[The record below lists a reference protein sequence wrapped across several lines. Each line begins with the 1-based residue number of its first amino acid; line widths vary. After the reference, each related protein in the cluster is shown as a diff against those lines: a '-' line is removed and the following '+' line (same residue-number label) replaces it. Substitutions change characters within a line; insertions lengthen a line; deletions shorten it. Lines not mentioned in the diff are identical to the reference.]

1 MAGILDNK
9 KRVMD
14 TIVTQE
20 GKRQLAS
27 GQFQIKYAS
36 FTDGSTFYEGDVVSG
51 SSDATRR
58 ISFEATSRYQDSI
71 VFETDDS
78 GNMLSFQG
86 NGVGMTPE
94 GSIIISGDGT
104 AAPAVVKTS
113 AAFSS
118 AVSSLTDASLDSF
131 YDLNII
137 ASDDNNL
144 IKKSRTHDGF
154 YIKNIRK
161 NYFTITDNTF
171 LTTGKSVGTLEES
184 SAFILDEKLGHI
196 DNFQFLPP
204 INYNDKTRNGIYA
217 NYNDTP
223 SGSRMSDRKLHKE
236 LIKSEYISLRL
247 KNISRSNN
255 SLIQIFETNEN
266 DAKITKLDTIDYGNI
281 KVRGRSYYIAFV
293 GKVFIDKYNQPT
305 FINMFTLLME
315 NK

>member
-36 FTDGSTFYEGDVVSG
+36 FTDGSTFYESDVASG

-58 ISFEATSRYQDSI
+58 ISFEATNRYQDSI

-86 NGVGMTPE
+86 NGIGMTPE
-94 GSIIISGDGT
+94 GSIMMSGDGT
-104 AAPAVVKTS
+104 AAPTVITTS
-113 AAFSS
+113 EAFSS

-137 ASDDNNL
+137 ASDDSSL
-144 IKKSRTHDGF
+144 VKKYHDADGF

-161 NYFTITDNTF
+161 DHFTITDATSF
-171 LTTGKSVGTLEES
+171 TGGKVTGTLEES
-184 SAFILDEKLGHI
+184 SAFILDEKLAHI

-204 INYNDKTRNGIYA
+204 INYNDKTPNGKYI

-223 SGSRMSDRKLHKE
+223 TGSRMQDRKLYRE
-236 LIKSEYISLRL
+236 LIKSERINLRL
-247 KNISRSNN
+247 KNVSRSNN
-255 SLIQIFETNEN
+255 SLIQVFETSEN
-266 DAKITKLDTIDYGNI
+266 DAKITKLDAIDYGNI
-281 KVRGRSYYIAFV
+281 KVRGKSYYVVFV
-293 GKVFIDKYNQPT
+293 GKVFVDKYNQPT

-315 NK
+315 NN

>member
-58 ISFEATSRYQDSI
+58 ISFEATNRYQDSI

-94 GSIIISGDGT
+94 GSVMMSGDGT
-104 AAPAVVKTS
+104 SAPSVVITS
-113 AAFSS
+113 EAFSS

-137 ASDDNNL
+137 ASNDSNL
-144 IKKSRTHDGF
+144 IKKSHGSEGF
-154 YIKNIRK
+154 YIKNIGK
-161 NYFTITDNTF
+161 NHFTITDGTSF
-171 LTTGKSVGTLEES
+171 TGGKSTGTLEES
-184 SAFILDEKLGHI
+184 SAFILDEKLAHI

-204 INYNDKTRNGIYA
+204 INHNDKSRNGSYI

-223 SGSRMSDRKLHKE
+223 TGSRMSDKKLFKE
-236 LIKSEYISLRL
+236 IRKSEYLSLSL

-255 SLIQIFETNEN
+255 SLIQIFETSEK

-281 KVRGRSYYIAFV
+281 KIRGKSYYVVFV
-293 GKVFIDKYNQPT
+293 GKVFVDKYNQPT

-315 NK
+315 NN

>member
-58 ISFEATSRYQDSI
+58 ISFEAVNRYQDSI

-86 NGVGMTPE
+86 NGIGMTPE
-94 GSIIISGDGT
+94 GSIMMSGDGT
-104 AAPAVVKTS
+104 AAPTVVTTS
-113 AAFSS
+113 EAFSS

-137 ASDDNNL
+137 TSDDNNL
-144 IKKSRTHDGF
+144 IKKSRTQDGF

-161 NYFTITDNTF
+161 DYFTITDKTSFTGGKNT
-171 LTTGKSVGTLEES
+171 GTLEES

-204 INYNDKTRNGIYA
+204 INYNDKTNNGIFN
-217 NYNDTP
+217 NYNDTA
-223 SGSRMSDRKLHKE
+223 SGSRMSDRKLLRE
-236 LIKSEYISLRL
+236 LRKSEQISLSL

-255 SLIQIFETNEN
+255 SLIQVFETNEN
-266 DAKITKLDTIDYGNI
+266 DAKITKLDAIDYGNI
-281 KVRGRSYYIAFV
+281 KFRGRSYYIVFV
-293 GKVFIDKYNQPT
+293 GKVFIDKYSQPT